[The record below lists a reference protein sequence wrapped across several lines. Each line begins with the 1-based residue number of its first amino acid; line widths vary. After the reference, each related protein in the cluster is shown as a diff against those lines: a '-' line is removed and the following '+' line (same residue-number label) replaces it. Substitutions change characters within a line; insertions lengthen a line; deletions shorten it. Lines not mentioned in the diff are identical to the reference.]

1 MRKAKS
7 ETIVFLAERSRA
19 GSRSGEL
26 SGAPGITEGRTQ
38 LMRLHDRL
46 KGPVDALG
54 ARLDPSTRDPEPLDE
69 FTED

>member
-7 ETIVFLAERSRA
+7 ETIVFLAGRTRA
-19 GSRSGEL
+19 WSRSGEL
-26 SGAPGITEGRTQ
+26 SKIPGITEDRTQ

-54 ARLDPSTRDPEPLDE
+54 ARLDPSMGDPETLDE